1 MKIKFLIIFFGLIA
15 FQTSAQNTLSY
26 TQLEAHY
33 NNGIELFEKKAFAA
47 ARKELHTYV
56 ALSEKSLNP
65 NKFNIANAE
74 YYSALSSL
82 YSQAK
87 DADIEVERFVVKN
100 HEHPKAKLIFNDLA
114 KSFFN
119 KGDYTGAIKYF
130 EKALDNRQ
138 DNLDTYE
145 IRYQLALSYY
155 QLKDFKNA
163 LKQFDYVKGT
173 VAPNAINA
181 AYYAAVINFQ
191 NENYDLAIIDL
202 KRVENV
208 NPYKTEVPNW
218 IAQILYRQKKYD
230 ELLSYAEPIIANP
243 NGRKIDE
250 LCLLT
255 AEVHFFENNFEKA
268 AAYYEKFKGFRR
280 GTISDQVTFRHAY
293 SLYKVENYEKAALLF
308 KNLASANTELGQQ
321 SAYYLGIASLR
332 AGDLNSAMAAF
343 DAARKQTFDKNIT
356 EEATYNHIKV
366 LVEKGNNQ
374 QAISDLQA
382 YIKNYPSGKYI
393 DETNELLSEIL
404 FETNS
409 YISAISYIEGL
420 TRKTTKIEEAYQKLC
435 YNQGVLEFNAEKFE
449 SAIAYFDK
457 SLKKTI
463 NSNLGLQSKFW
474 KAEASYQLEKP
485 ETEELYRELLNSSDN
500 TLRLK
505 SLYSLGYL
513 FYNQKN
519 YKKAQGF
526 FEEFRT
532 KAKNE
537 TSLSQNY
544 EDALVRLGDCFLAN
558 KEYSQALKSYDN
570 ALQTNKT
577 DKDYAMY
584 QKGLT
589 LKFLGR
595 DAESKEV
602 FEKFSKT
609 YSSSRLIDDAL
620 YQNAILEMDKS
631 NYAAAVSIFTD
642 LLRKKPNSTLV
653 PQVLLKRALS
663 FSNIDNHDK
672 AIADYKVI
680 INKFG
685 KTEFA
690 DEALLGIR
698 ESLNATNRSEEFFE
712 IAEQFKTNNPGG
724 NSVQNLQFD
733 SAKDLFYA
741 EKYDK
746 AIFSLQSYLK
756 AYPNSTSSSEANFL
770 LAESYYLLGNKKDA
784 LKYYSEIVTSNQVE
798 YLTKSAMRAG
808 NINYENQ
815 NYEDAIQNFLQATS
829 STSNQREIILAQEGL
844 IKSYYF
850 KGTYDKVIEFCN
862 KIIAEGGS
870 TVLGAKNR
878 ALLFKGKAHMQKREF
893 IEAKSDFEG
902 VISLAKDVT
911 GAEAKYFLGD
921 MLFKQKQYD
930 ASIKSLQELA
940 NDFSDHVYWY
950 EKAFLL
956 IADNYL
962 AKEDGFMAKATLN
975 SIIENSANKETVET
989 AKQKLKAI
997 K

>member
-15 FQTSAQNTLSY
+15 QQISAQNTLSY

-33 NNGIELFEKKAFAA
+33 NNGIELFEKKAYAA

-56 ALSEKSLNP
+56 SLSEKSLNP

-119 KGDYTGAIKYF
+119 KGDYAGAIKYF

-145 IRYQLALSYY
+145 IRYQLALAHY

-173 VAPNAINA
+173 VAPNALNA
-181 AYYAAVINFQ
+181 AYYSAVINFQ

-230 ELLSYAEPIIANP
+230 ELLAYAEPIIANP

-308 KNLASANTELGQQ
+308 KSLAAANTELGQQ

-332 AGDLNSAMAAF
+332 GGDLNSAMAAF
-343 DAARKQTFDKNIT
+343 DAARKNNFDKSIQ
-356 EEATYNHIKV
+356 EEASYNHIKV

-374 QAISDLQA
+374 QATADLQT
-382 YIKNYPSGKYI
+382 YIKTYPTGKYI

-404 FETNS
+404 FETSN
-409 YISAISYIEGL
+409 YVSAITYIEGL
-420 TRKTTKIEEAYQKLC
+420 TRRTPKIDEAYQKLT
-435 YNQGVLEFNAEKFE
+435 YNQGVLDFNVEKFE
-449 SAIAYFDK
+449 SAIGYFNK
-457 SLKKTI
+457 SLTKPI
-463 NSNLGLQSKFW
+463 NNKLALQAKFW
-474 KAEASYQLEKP
+474 KAESNYQLEKP
-485 ETEELYRELLNSSDN
+485 GTEELYRELINSSDN
-500 TLRLK
+500 ILRLK

-519 YKKAQGF
+519 YKKAQGY

-537 TSLSQNY
+537 VELSQNY

-558 KEYSQALKSYDN
+558 KDYAQALKSYDT
-570 ALQTNKT
+570 ALQINKT

-595 DAESKEV
+595 DSESKEV
-602 FEKFSKT
+602 FEKFTKT

-620 YQNAILEMDKS
+620 FQNAVLEMDKS
-631 NYAAAVSIFTD
+631 NYASAVSIFTD
-642 LLRKKPNSTLV
+642 LLRKKPNSVLV

-663 FSNIDNHDK
+663 FSNIQNHDK
-672 AIADYKVI
+672 AISDYKVI

-690 DEALLGIR
+690 EEALLGIR

-712 IAEQFKTNNPGG
+712 IAEQFKTSNPGG

-746 AIFSLQSYLK
+746 AIQSFQSYLK
-756 AYPNSTSSSEANFL
+756 AYPTSTSASEANYL
-770 LAESYYLLGNKKDA
+770 LAESYYLLGNKKEA
-784 LKYYSEIVTSNQVE
+784 LKYYNEIIVSNQVE
-798 YLTKSAMRAG
+798 FLTKSAMRSG
-808 NINYENQ
+808 SINYDNQ
-815 NYEDAIQNFLQATS
+815 NYDDAIQNYLQVAG
-829 STSNQREIILAQEGL
+829 STSNQREVVLAQEGL

-850 KGTYDKVIEFCN
+850 KGNYDKVIEFST
-862 KIIAEGGS
+862 KVIQEGGN

-878 ALLFKGKAHMQKREF
+878 AMLFKAKAHMQKKENAQAKTEF
-893 IEAKSDFEG
+893 EA
-902 VISLAKDVT
+902 VIALAKDVS

-921 MLFKQKQYD
+921 MLNKQKQYD

-940 NDFSDHVYWY
+940 NDFSDFVYWY
-950 EKAFLL
+950 ERAFLL

-962 AKEDGFMAKATLN
+962 AKDDSFMAKATLN
-975 SIIENSANKETVET
+975 SIIENSENKETIET

>member
-15 FQTSAQNTLSY
+15 HQISAQNTLSY

-33 NNGIELFEKKAFAA
+33 NNGIELFEKKAYAA

-56 ALSEKSLNP
+56 SLSEKSLNP

-119 KGDYTGAIKYF
+119 KGDYAGAIKYF
-130 EKALDNRQ
+130 EKALENRQ

-145 IRYQLALSYY
+145 IRYQLALAHY

-173 VAPNAINA
+173 VAPNALNA
-181 AYYAAVINFQ
+181 AYYSAVINFQ

-230 ELLSYAEPIIANP
+230 ELLAYTEPIIANP

-268 AAYYEKFKGFRR
+268 AAYYEKFKAFRR

-293 SLYKVENYEKAALLF
+293 SLYKVENYEKSALLF
-308 KNLASANTELGQQ
+308 KNLAAANNELGQQ

-332 AGDLNSAMAAF
+332 GGDLNSAMAAF
-343 DAARKQTFDKNIT
+343 DAARKNSFDKSIQ
-356 EEATYNHIKV
+356 EEASYNHIKV

-374 QAISDLQA
+374 QATADLQT
-382 YIKNYPSGKYI
+382 YIKTYPKGKYI

-404 FETNS
+404 FETSN
-409 YISAISYIEGL
+409 YVSAISYIESL
-420 TRKTTKIEEAYQKLC
+420 ARRTPKIDEAYQKLT
-435 YNQGVLEFNAEKFE
+435 YNQGVLDFNVEKFE
-449 SAIAYFDK
+449 SAIGYFNK
-457 SLKKTI
+457 SLTKPI
-463 NSNLGLQSKFW
+463 NNKLALQAKFW
-474 KAEASYQLEKP
+474 KAESNYQLEKP
-485 ETEELYRELLNSSDN
+485 GTEELYRELLNSSDN
-500 TLRLK
+500 ILRLK

-513 FYNQKN
+513 FYNQKD
-519 YKKAQGF
+519 YKKAQGY

-537 TSLSQNY
+537 SQLSQNY

-558 KEYSQALKSYDN
+558 KEYAQALKSYDT
-570 ALQTNKT
+570 ALQINKT

-595 DAESKEV
+595 DSESKEV
-602 FEKFSKT
+602 FEKFTKT

-620 YQNAILEMDKS
+620 FQNAVLEMDKS
-631 NYAAAVSIFTD
+631 NYASAVSIFTD
-642 LLRKKPNSTLV
+642 LLRKKPNSVLV

-663 FSNIDNHDK
+663 FSNIQNHDK
-672 AIADYKVI
+672 AISDYKVI

-690 DEALLGIR
+690 EEALLGIR

-712 IAEQFKTNNPGG
+712 IAEQFKTSNPGG

-746 AIFSLQSYLK
+746 AIQSFQSYLK
-756 AYPNSTSSSEANFL
+756 AYPTSTSASEANYL
-770 LAESYYLLGNKKDA
+770 LAESYYFLGNKKEA
-784 LKYYSEIVTSNQVE
+784 LKYYNEIIVSNQVE
-798 YLTKSAMRAG
+798 FLTKSAMRSG
-808 NINYENQ
+808 SINYDNQ
-815 NYEDAIQNFLQATS
+815 NYDDAIQNYLQVAG
-829 STSNQREIILAQEGL
+829 STSNQREVVLAQEGL

-850 KGTYDKVIEFCN
+850 KGNYDKVIEFST
-862 KIIAEGGS
+862 KVIQEGGN

-878 ALLFKGKAHMQKREF
+878 AMLYKAKAHMQKKENAQAKTEF
-893 IEAKSDFEG
+893 ES
-902 VISLAKDVT
+902 VIALAKDVS

-921 MLFKQKQYD
+921 MLNKQKQYD

-940 NDFSDHVYWY
+940 NDFSDFVYWY
-950 EKAFLL
+950 ERAFLL

-962 AKEDGFMAKATLN
+962 AKDDSFMAKATLN
-975 SIIENSANKETVET
+975 SIIENSENKETIET

>member
-15 FQTSAQNTLSY
+15 QQILAQNTLSY

-33 NNGIELFEKKAFAA
+33 NNGIELFEKKAYAA

-56 ALSEKSLNP
+56 SLSEKSLNP

-74 YYSALSSL
+74 YYSAVSSL
-82 YSQAK
+82 YAQAK

-119 KGDYTGAIKYF
+119 KGDYAGAIKYF
-130 EKALDNRQ
+130 EKALSNRQ

-145 IRYQLALSYY
+145 IRYQLALAYY
-155 QLKDFKNA
+155 QLKDSKNA
-163 LKQFDYVKGT
+163 LREFDYVKGT
-173 VAPNAINA
+173 VAPNALNA
-181 AYYAAVINFQ
+181 AYYSAVINFQ

-230 ELLSYAEPIIANP
+230 ELLAYAEPIIANP

-268 AAYYEKFKGFRR
+268 AAFYEKFKGFRR

-308 KNLASANTELGQQ
+308 KNLASANNELGQQ

-332 AGDLNSAMAAF
+332 GGDLNSAMAAF
-343 DAARKQTFDKNIT
+343 DAARKNSFDKSIQ
-356 EEATYNHIKV
+356 EEASYNHIKV

-374 QAISDLQA
+374 QATADLQT
-382 YIKNYPSGKYI
+382 YIKTYPTGKYI

-404 FETNS
+404 FETNN
-409 YISAISYIEGL
+409 YVSAITYIEGL
-420 TRKTTKIEEAYQKLC
+420 VRRTPKIDEAYQKLT
-435 YNQGVLEFNAEKFE
+435 YNQGVLDFNVEKFE
-449 SAIAYFDK
+449 SSIGYFNK
-457 SLKKTI
+457 SLIKPI
-463 NSNLGLQSKFW
+463 NNKLALQAKFW
-474 KAEASYQLEKP
+474 KAESNYQLEKP
-485 ETEELYRELLNSSDN
+485 GTEELYRELLNSSDN
-500 TLRLK
+500 LLRLK

-519 YKKAQGF
+519 YRKAQGY
-526 FEEFRT
+526 FEEFRN

-537 TSLSQNY
+537 SGLSQNY

-558 KEYSQALKSYDN
+558 KEYAQALKSYDT
-570 ALQTNKT
+570 ALQINKT

-595 DAESKEV
+595 DNESKEV
-602 FEKFSKT
+602 FEKFTKT

-620 YQNAILEMDKS
+620 FQNAILEMDKS
-631 NYAAAVSIFTD
+631 NYASAVSIFTD
-642 LLRKKPNSTLV
+642 LLRKKPNSVLI

-663 FSNIDNHDK
+663 YSNIQSHDK
-672 AIADYKVI
+672 AISDYKVI

-690 DEALLGIR
+690 EEALLGIR

-712 IAEQFKTNNPGG
+712 IAEQFKTSNPGG

-746 AIFSLQSYLK
+746 AIQSFQSYLK
-756 AYPNSTSSSEANFL
+756 AYPTSNSASEAYYL
-770 LAESYYLLGNKKDA
+770 LAESYYLLGNKKEA
-784 LKYYSEIVTSNQVE
+784 LKYYNEIIISNQVE
-798 YLTKSAMRAG
+798 FLTKSAMRSG
-808 NINYENQ
+808 SINYDNQ
-815 NYEDAIQNFLQATS
+815 NYDEAIQNFLQVAG
-829 STSNQREIILAQEGL
+829 STSNQREVVLAQEGL

-850 KGTYDKVIEFCN
+850 KGNYDKVIEFST
-862 KIIAEGGS
+862 KVIQEGGN

-878 ALLFKGKAHMQKREF
+878 AMLYKAKAHMQKKENTQ
-893 IEAKSDFEG
+893 AKTDFEA
-902 VISLAKDVT
+902 VIALAKDVS

-921 MLFKQKQYD
+921 MLYKQKQYD

-940 NDFSDHVYWY
+940 NDFSDFVYWY
-950 EKAFLL
+950 ERAFLL

-962 AKEDGFMAKATLN
+962 AKDDSFMAKATLN
-975 SIIENSANKETVET
+975 SIIENSENKETIET

>member
-15 FQTSAQNTLSY
+15 QQISAQNTLSY

-33 NNGIELFEKKAFAA
+33 NNGIELFEKKAYAA

-56 ALSEKSLNP
+56 SLSEKSLNP

-114 KSFFN
+114 KSFFK
-119 KGDYTGAIKYF
+119 KGDYAGAIKYF

-145 IRYQLALSYY
+145 IRYQLALAHY

-173 VAPNAINA
+173 VAPNALNA
-181 AYYAAVINFQ
+181 AYYSAVINFQ

-230 ELLSYAEPIIANP
+230 ELLAYAEPIIANP

-308 KNLASANTELGQQ
+308 KNLAAANTELGQQ

-332 AGDLNSAMAAF
+332 GGDLNSAMAAF
-343 DAARKQTFDKNIT
+343 DAARKNSFDKSIQ
-356 EEATYNHIKV
+356 EEASYNHIKV

-374 QAISDLQA
+374 QATSDLQT
-382 YIKNYPSGKYI
+382 YIKTYPTGKYI

-404 FETNS
+404 FETSN
-409 YISAISYIEGL
+409 YASAITYIEGL
-420 TRKTTKIEEAYQKLC
+420 TRRTPKIDEAYQKLT
-435 YNQGVLEFNAEKFE
+435 YNQGVLDFNVEKFE
-449 SAIAYFDK
+449 SAIGYFTK
-457 SLKKTI
+457 SLTKPI
-463 NSNLGLQSKFW
+463 NNKLALQAKFW
-474 KAEASYQLEKP
+474 KAESNYQLEKP
-485 ETEELYRELLNSSDN
+485 GTEELYRELLNSSDN
-500 TLRLK
+500 ILRLK

-519 YKKAQGF
+519 YKKAQGY

-537 TSLSQNY
+537 VELSQNY

-558 KEYSQALKSYDN
+558 KEYAQALKSYDT
-570 ALQTNKT
+570 ALQINKT

-595 DAESKEV
+595 DSESKEV
-602 FEKFSKT
+602 FEKFTKT

-620 YQNAILEMDKS
+620 FQNAVLEMDKS
-631 NYAAAVSIFTD
+631 NYASAVSIFTD
-642 LLRKKPNSTLV
+642 LLRKKPNSVLV

-663 FSNIDNHDK
+663 FSNIQNHDK
-672 AIADYKVI
+672 AISDYKVI

-690 DEALLGIR
+690 EEALLGIR

-712 IAEQFKTNNPGG
+712 IAEQFKTSNPGG

-746 AIFSLQSYLK
+746 AIQSFQSYLK
-756 AYPNSTSSSEANFL
+756 AYPTSTSASEANYL
-770 LAESYYLLGNKKDA
+770 LAESYYLLGNKKEA
-784 LKYYSEIVTSNQVE
+784 LKYYNEIIISNQVE
-798 YLTKSAMRAG
+798 FLTKSAMRSG
-808 NINYENQ
+808 SINYDNQ
-815 NYEDAIQNFLQATS
+815 NYDDAIQNYLQVAG
-829 STSNQREIILAQEGL
+829 STSNQREVVLAQEGL

-850 KGTYDKVIEFCN
+850 KGNYDKVIEFST
-862 KIIAEGGS
+862 KVIQEGGN

-878 ALLFKGKAHMQKREF
+878 AMLFKAKAHMLKKENAQAKTEF
-893 IEAKSDFEG
+893 EA
-902 VISLAKDVT
+902 VIALAKDVS

-921 MLFKQKQYD
+921 MLNKQKQYD

-940 NDFSDHVYWY
+940 NDFSDFVYWY
-950 EKAFLL
+950 ERAFLL

-962 AKEDGFMAKATLN
+962 AKDDSFMAKATLN
-975 SIIENSANKETVET
+975 SIIENSENKETIET